1 MFITEDI
8 ANHNKCYFL
17 FPFQFIGAARS
28 VFIHHIVAVTLLD
41 NKGRPYCLIRPVQNG
56 AQTMG

>member
-17 FPFQFIGAARS
+17 FPFQFIVAAKV
-28 VFIHHIVAVTLLD
+28 VFIHSE
-41 NKGRPYCLIRPVQNG
+41 GRPYCLIRPVQNG
-56 AQTMG
+56 AKTMG